1 MPTCSFLSFR
11 FGPTDGVSVVAQ
23 NWAVVLAELGFDISW
38 VAGSFEP
45 GWKAS
50 GDIRVIEGLGIGESK
65 VPDINE
71 LCDALEGQD
80 LVVVEN
86 LLSIPLNLAASNCVV
101 EALRGRPAIIH
112 HHDPPWQREQ
122 FAHIEDLPVDDP
134 AWRHV
139 TINELT
145 RRQMSDRG
153 IDATTIYNGFN
164 IDVKQGD
171 RDATRDRLCVA
182 DEMLLVAHPVRAIE
196 RKDIHQA
203 IQVTESLGGTYWISG
218 PAEDGYGSKLA
229 KELSSANCP
238 VIHAS
243 IDNRSDIYA
252 AADLVA
258 FPSTWEGF
266 GNPPIEAALYRR
278 PVFVGNYPVADELR
292 GLGFHWFA
300 SEDTEAMRERLND
313 SDGLNI
319 LLEHNHKVASRELS
333 LKKMS
338 QRLENLIIEA
348 GWTHVSS

>member
-23 NWAVVLAELGFDISW
+23 NWAEVLINLGFDVSW
-38 VAGSFEP
+38 IAGSFES

-50 GDIRVIEGLGIGESK
+50 GDTTVIEGLGIGDSK
-65 VPDINE
+65 APDSNE
-71 LCDALEGQD
+71 LHNALEGKD
-80 LVVVEN
+80 LVIVEN
-86 LLSIPLNLAASNCVV
+86 LLSIPLNLSASNSV
-101 EALRGRPAIIH
+101 AKSLKGRPAILH

-122 FAHIEDLPVDDP
+122 FAHIDELPVDDP

-145 RRQMSDRG
+145 RRQMSDRD
-153 IDATTIYNGFN
+153 IEATTIYNGFN
-164 IDVKQGD
+164 IDAELGD
-171 RDATRDRLCVA
+171 RDSTRERLCIS
-182 DEMLLVAHPVRAIE
+182 EETLLVAHPVRAIE
-196 RKDIHQA
+196 RKGIHQA
-203 IQVTESLGGTYWISG
+203 IQVTECLGGTYWISG
-218 PAEDGYGSKLA
+218 PAEDGYGSKLVT
-229 KELSSANCP
+229 ELSSAHCP

-243 IDNRSDIYA
+243 IVSRSDIYA

-266 GNPPIEAALYRR
+266 GNPPIEAAIYRR

-300 SEDTEAMRERLND
+300 SEDTEAMGERLKD
-313 SDGLNI
+313 SAGLNN
-319 LLEHNHKVASRELS
+319 LLEHNYQIASRELS
-333 LKKMS
+333 FKKMA